1 MNAPRDPTGF
11 CLHVK
16 CPTDCC
22 DFGNLEPYICFC
34 VFYHHPPTHTHT
46 QSYQYKYYLTD
57 QLFESLSLAMH
68 SKLYFVSF
76 KFWELGMVVYLQLW
90 LTTIPP
96 IDRQI
101 CLNLSQPYS
110 ALTNTILQRWC
121 YAGLDPRSD
130 SFSFTLGSQSPRYKE
145 IHNRLP
151 SDERP
156 REEGGLHSG
165 RPSRALQPHSVS
177 SADTKQIHPAELRKP
192 QIYEKITVGDLS
204 HLVLGGKKYFEVIY
218 DENEAA
224 LCIHSGHTI
233 H

>member
-16 CPTDCC
+16 CPTNCC

-192 QIYEKITVGDLS
+192 
-204 HLVLGGKKYFEVIY
+204 HLY
-218 DENEAA
+218 N
-224 LCIHSGHTI
+224 HN
-233 H
+233 